1 MGLFDAFRRGGRRSH
16 HVIGRISDEPK
27 IAGDNGER
35 YLVFHLEEMP
45 DTEFRLRMLP
55 TTPKR
60 RKGDRVE
67 ISWAQEGSGT
77 ATVEML
83 TAAPDQEFAR
93 RRNEAY
99 LQDIQAREMKDPQ

>member
-1 MGLFDAFRRGGRRSH
+1 MGLFDAFRRGGRRSR

-35 YLVFHLEEMP
+35 YLVFHLEETP

-67 ISWAQEGSGT
+67 ITWTQGENGT

-83 TAAPDQEFAR
+83 SAAPDQEFAR

-99 LQDIQAREMKDPQ
+99 LQEIQARGMKDQQ